1 MRDPSWFTLGICF
14 LKVKPVR
21 VDVQRKQGL
30 DVKVMSHEGGVS
42 AWEGH
47 KAASSY
53 AHHNR
58 GGWCG
63 HRVEDFEIFFMFM
76 TSKSE
81 SDNMLVTVHQGSES
95 DTPLMLASRWVDVCN
110 DEGCS
115 SIGFN
120 LIELVFKP
128 CVLVSCVI
136 SLIKSE

>member
-1 MRDPSWFTLGICF
+1 
-14 LKVKPVR
+14 
-21 VDVQRKQGL
+21 
-30 DVKVMSHEGGVS
+30 MSHEGGVS

-47 KAASSY
+47 KAASNY
-53 AHHNR
+53 AHHYR
-58 GGWCG
+58 GGWSG
-63 HRVEDFEIFFMFM
+63 HRVEDFEKFCMFM

-95 DTPLMLASRWVDVCN
+95 DTPLMLARRWVDVRN

-120 LIELVFKP
+120 LTELVFKP